1 MISLGMLEETRD
13 RSTCYIIIRKK
24 MILFIDTAFK
34 ETRIA
39 IKKNDI
45 FFQVVD
51 Q

>member
-1 MISLGMLEETRD
+1 
-13 RSTCYIIIRKK
+13 

-45 FFQVVD
+45 FFQVVINEKINISKVIN
-51 Q
+51 QELIAAQEILQA

>member
-1 MISLGMLEETRD
+1 
-13 RSTCYIIIRKK
+13 

-45 FFQVVD
+45 FFQVVINEKINISKVIKIEFVPKR
-51 Q
+51 